1 MTLLRGPWPD
11 SQEKAKLQ
19 REFQDIV
26 DDELREALRKQ
37 GDTDEEVRRRI
48 RAWKLKR
55 WGKAT
60 MFCLLAW
67 LGLK

>member
-11 SQEKAKLQ
+11 SQEKAKVQ

-26 DDELREALRKQ
+26 DAELRAALRQK
-37 GDTDEEVRRRI
+37 DVLHARVRR
-48 RAWKLKR
+48 WKLKR

>member
-11 SQEKAKLQ
+11 TQEKAKVQ
-19 REFQDIV
+19 RQFQDIV

-37 GDTDEEVRRRI
+37 NDTDAQIRERVRR
-48 RAWKLKR
+48 WKLKR

-60 MFCLLAW
+60 LYLLFAW

>member
-11 SQEKAKLQ
+11 SQEKAKVQ
-19 REFQDIV
+19 REFQDLI
-26 DDELREALRKQ
+26 DAELREALRQ
-37 GDTDEEVRRRI
+37 QHDTDAQVREKVRR
-48 RAWKLKR
+48 WKLRR